1 MGPRRLPV
9 GPRVRPW
16 RWRHY
21 NGAVAVGPGSNGEE
35 GGRPEFFT
43 TQARFVL
50 AVWLAVTLVLI
61 VVYVIVLLLL

>member
-1 MGPRRLPV
+1 
-9 GPRVRPW
+9 VRPGAEGD
-16 RWRHY
+16 Y
-21 NGAVAVGPGSNGEE
+21 NGGVATGSGQDDE

-61 VVYVIVLLLL
+61 AVYVIVLVLL